1 MRIKASLIAI
11 TLCALCVPQSAF
23 ARAAVSGQKVKPQK
37 IKNLAQEIKKEGVD
51 NREYF
56 EESFPRDEEIK
67 QEEQKSGSL
76 WVDSYA
82 SRLYNNLHR
91 AANVGDMVT
100 ILIEEEAQG
109 TKSAETKLDRKSKH
123 LFGETGLLGL
133 AGKLTGAVSGFDPAN
148 MINAKHEAK
157 HDGKGETKRKG
168 ELQASITARVVKVL
182 KNGDMQV
189 RAQKNIRVNGE
200 EQTLILEGFIRPYD
214 INADNTIVSTYLADA
229 RITFNGF
236 GVVADQQKPGW
247 LSRVLQK
254 VLPF

>member
-1 MRIKASLIAI
+1 MRIKIVPIAM
-11 TLCALCVPQSAF
+11 ALLLSCPGIVF
-23 ARAAVSGQKVKPQK
+23 ARAAVYGQK
-37 IKNLAQEIKKEGVD
+37 IKPEKIKKVASDVKKNSVD

-67 QEEQKSGSL
+67 KEEQNSGSL

-91 AANVGDMVT
+91 AATVGDMVT

-123 LFGETGLLGL
+123 IFGEAGLMGL
-133 AGKLTGAVSGFDPAN
+133 AGKVAGAVSGFDPAN
-148 MINAKHEAK
+148 IINAKNEAK

-214 INADNTIVSTYLADA
+214 ISADNTILSTYLADA

-236 GVVADQQKPGW
+236 GVVSEQQKPGW
-247 LSRVLQK
+247 LSRILQR